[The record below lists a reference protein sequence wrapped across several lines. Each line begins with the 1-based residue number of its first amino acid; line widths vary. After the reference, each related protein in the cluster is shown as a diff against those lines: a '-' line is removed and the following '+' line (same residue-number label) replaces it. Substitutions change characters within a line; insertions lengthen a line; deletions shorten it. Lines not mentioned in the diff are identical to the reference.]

1 MLRNK
6 RIDGTFTGTRQAG
19 GGTLVESAKT
29 LPGTLGTW
37 LIGKPF
43 DTIVYET
50 WSSYPQLAKV
60 AALVCIALFAL
71 LSGAIIAR
79 SIHDHKLPPPA
90 VGLTLLMMFGIVFTY
105 SAFSVYR
112 YVHWELGRFDNRM
125 MIPLYMPLVIL
136 IAIVVDLALPHLRTV
151 RVVTASVLVALLSV
165 HAAISVSDSWK
176 FGREGRHWSMQW
188 FQDLPIH
195 KFARSLP
202 PDSGLFSNAPQQLYA
217 NVHIWPIFD
226 PWQAEVAR
234 PVPCRHRYAVWYK
247 SFVVQD
253 NKPEQADILYD
264 DEWGTVFDLG
274 SCDIDINQI
283 WD

>member
-1 MLRNK
+1 
-6 RIDGTFTGTRQAG
+6 
-19 GGTLVESAKT
+19 
-29 LPGTLGTW
+29 
-37 LIGKPF
+37 
-43 DTIVYET
+43 
-50 WSSYPQLAKV
+50 
-60 AALVCIALFAL
+60 
-71 LSGAIIAR
+71 
-79 SIHDHKLPPPA
+79 
-90 VGLTLLMMFGIVFTY
+90 
-105 SAFSVYR
+105 
-112 YVHWELGRFDNRM
+112 
-125 MIPLYMPLVIL
+125 
-136 IAIVVDLALPHLRTV
+136 
-151 RVVTASVLVALLSV
+151 
-165 HAAISVSDSWK
+165 
-176 FGREGRHWSMQW
+176 
-188 FQDLPIH
+188 
-195 KFARSLP
+195 RSLP